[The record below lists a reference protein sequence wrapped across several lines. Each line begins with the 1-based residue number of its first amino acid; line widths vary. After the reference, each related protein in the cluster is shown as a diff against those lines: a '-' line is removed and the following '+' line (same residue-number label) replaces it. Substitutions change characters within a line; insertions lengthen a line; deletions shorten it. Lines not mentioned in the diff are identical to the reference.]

1 VKAEFSYRGAVKPMR
16 RIRIKKSPKRRI
28 RIKKSPKRRIRIKK
42 SPKRRIRIKKS
53 PKRRIRIKRNGVPH
67 RQMAVIARMRRRGE
81 SLSQAARAEHTT
93 PRTIRKWV
101 GNQLKRNT
109 SGSYSVTAGDTLK
122 RELNVLGFHGY
133 ESVVVRS
140 FKQAHLASEH
150 LIAISRFL
158 RTGDARLLRPFRGK
172 RVGGVR
178 LLTDPNRI
186 REFAEAGLVKLDS
199 LYRNGQGG
207 GRGR

>member
-1 VKAEFSYRGAVKPMR
+1 MR
-16 RIRIKKSPKRRI
+16 KIRIKKKPKRTIRIRRDGMPHRAVGELARKMPKRRI
-28 RIKKSPKRRIRIKK
+28 RIKKKPN
-42 SPKRRIRIKKS
+42 
-53 PKRRIRIKRNGVPH
+53 RRIRIKRNGVPN
-67 RQMAVIARMRRRGE
+67 RVVTVLARMRRGGE

-93 PRTIRKWV
+93 PRTVRKWV
-101 GNQLKRNT
+101 GNQLKRST

-122 RELNVLGFHGY
+122 RELNVLGYHGY
-133 ESVVVRS
+133 ERAVVRS

-158 RTGDARLLRPFRGK
+158 RTGDARLVRPFRGK

-178 LLTDPNRI
+178 LLTDLDRI

-199 LYRNGQGG
+199 LYRNGQSG

>member
-1 VKAEFSYRGAVKPMR
+1 MRKIRIRKKQKR
-16 RIRIKKSPKRRI
+16 RIRIKRNGVPHRVVAGLARRMPKRRI
-28 RIKKSPKRRIRIKK
+28 RIKKK
-42 SPKRRIRIKKS
+42 

-67 RQMAVIARMRRRGE
+67 RVVAVFARMRRGGE

-93 PRTIRKWV
+93 PRTIRKWA
-101 GNQLKRNT
+101 GNQLKRSI
-109 SGSYSVTAGDTLK
+109 SGSYLVTAGDTLK
-122 RELNVLGFHGY
+122 RELNVLGFLGY

-178 LLTDPNRI
+178 LLTDPDRI
-186 REFAEAGLVKLDS
+186 REFAEADLVKLDS
-199 LYRNGQGG
+199 LYRNQ
-207 GRGR
+207 